1 METKRMK
8 YAKTLLG
15 ATAALG
21 ILAGAAGPAG
31 ALTIDPFNG
40 PVTIKFTAFTT
51 ENPGTVGAG
60 GPPLNGSAGLETTW
74 GAGYVTSIYDTG
86 NPLNT
91 LWQNGKNN
99 ETLSLMIYGIA
110 DVAIIQQG
118 ANDFDIYNT
127 GCTVGPGCDG
137 FIHIDFYRDS
147 TAGTNPSFT
156 ANPLAA
162 DAVRASVDDR
172 TSFSTMDGITDGVLE
187 MRWILV
193 PSPLTLADP
202 LALITTLFQ
211 NTSSATAP
219 ASGTGS
225 FFAECVTG
233 PLCIPFDRNN
243 QVSGIGTTED
253 FAGAYDITPLPGN
266 SGFPNAVQNG
276 WLINLEDPVLAAPLF
291 VRGPNETQVPVPPTL
306 ALLVFGVAC
315 LGWSRRRR

>member
-1 METKRMK
+1 MSFRKK
-8 YAKTLLG
+8 LLG
-15 ATAALG
+15 ATAAIG
-21 ILAGAAGPAG
+21 MLAGICGPAS
-31 ALTIDPFNG
+31 ALSVELFNG
-40 PVTIKFTAFTT
+40 PVTIKFSGFTT

-74 GAGYVTSIYDTG
+74 GGGYVTTIFETG
-86 NPLNT
+86 NVLNT
-91 LWQNGKNN
+91 LWQNGKSN
-99 ETLSLMIYGIA
+99 ETLSFFMYGVA

-156 ANPLAA
+156 ANPAAA

-172 TSFSTMDGITDGVLE
+172 TSFSTFDGLTDGVLE

-219 ASGTGS
+219 ATGDGN
-225 FFAECVTG
+225 FYADCIG
-233 PLCIPFDRNN
+233 GALCPRFNTN
-243 QVSGIGTTED
+243 SQTTGIGTTAD
-253 FAGAYDITPLPGN
+253 LAGNYDITPTPGN
-266 SGFPNAVQNG
+266 PNYPNAASNG
-276 WLINLEDPVLAAPLF
+276 WLIAIDDPVLTVQDTRFL
-291 VRGPNETQVPVPPTL
+291 EVPEPGTL
-306 ALLVFGVAC
+306 ALLGVA
-315 LGWSRRRR
+315 LAAFGFERRRKQ